1 MPTASY
7 PSIVLRTY
15 KFGEADRVVVLLS
28 QQGGKLRGVAKGV
41 RKAGSRFGA
50 RLEPGSC
57 VRVDLHQGKGQ
68 LQTIVG
74 VEIISQYPQ
83 IRHNLDRLLKV
94 ARMLEVVDSITLDGV
109 PHQGI
114 YDILKGALDAL
125 ESRDTDMLMPAFL
138 WRVLQNEGTAPH
150 FGGQDF
156 GECSIC
162 GGTQDLVRY
171 DVADGGLTCSQHPRG
186 AAITPEALGA
196 LAQILGG
203 QVRQVLERSGGRP
216 NGASPDPVASE
227 LELLAERVLQSHSER
242 SLKSLKNV

>member
-7 PSIVLRTY
+7 PSVVLRTY

-57 VRVDLHQGKGQ
+57 VKVDLHQGKGQ

-74 VEIISQYPQ
+74 VEVISQYRH
-83 IRHNLDRLLKV
+83 IRGDLDRLLKV

-125 ESRDTDMLMPAFL
+125 ESQDSDMLLPAFL

-150 FGGQDF
+150 FG
-156 GECSIC
+156 ECSVC
-162 GGTQDLVRY
+162 GATQDLVRY
-171 DVADGGLTCSQHPRG
+171 DVQDGGLTCAEHPKG
-186 AAITPEALGA
+186 VAISTDALGV

-203 QVRQVLERSGGRP
+203 QVRKVLEHSD
-216 NGASPDPVASE
+216 NPVARE
-227 LELLAERVLQSHSER
+227 LELLAEEVLQSHSER
-242 SLKSLKNV
+242 LLKSLKAAP